1 MHAFAVFLFFSFGV
15 MALAMLGGRYLHHA
29 RERWAFLTCAIGV
42 ALAWLA
48 NFNMWTAWNVGN
60 LRYGWVGV
68 TLTGLALGGGA
79 VFLHAVTVFFAG
91 LHRKLD
97 DQAEVMEQRDLRR
110 AA

>member
-1 MHAFAVFLFFSFGV
+1 M
-15 MALAMLGGRYLHHA
+15 
-29 RERWAFLTCAIGV
+29 
-42 ALAWLA
+42 
-48 NFNMWTAWNVGN
+48 GN
-60 LRYGWVGV
+60 LRYGWVGI

>member
-1 MHAFAVFLFFSFGV
+1 MHVFAVFVFFSFGV
-15 MALAMLGGRYLHHA
+15 MGLTMFGERYLHHT
-29 RERWAFLTCAIGV
+29 RDRWVATAAVIGV

-48 NFNMWTAWNVGN
+48 GFDMWTLWHVG
-60 LRYGWVGV
+60 LRADWIGT

-79 VFLHAVTVFFAG
+79 TFLHSVTVFFTG

-97 DQAEVMEQRDLRR
+97 DQAEVMEQHELRR

>member
-1 MHAFAVFLFFSFGV
+1 MHVFAVFLFFSFAV
-15 MALAMLGGRYLHHA
+15 MALAMLGGRYLQHA
-29 RERWAFLTCAIGV
+29 RERWAFSASVTGV

-48 NFNMWTAWNVGN
+48 NFNMWSAWNVGN
-60 LRYGWVGV
+60 LRYGWVGI